1 MLVLPDG
8 SVWIFPWEKEK
19 KDYTTITKPPME
31 EIKKYFYQ
39 FTPKEFCKSVVERDW
54 YRVLKYTNF
63 SGGFWDGN
71 FEVDEVFSIL
81 CERFVTFYEGFT
93 AYVMSWGEVYL
104 FHDCGDGYD
113 WGRSIERFPSVR
125 EFNKKFTL

>member
-1 MLVLPDG
+1 MKTRINQ
-8 SVWIFPWEKEK
+8 SK
-19 KDYTTITKPPME
+19 
-31 EIKKYFYQ
+31 
-39 FTPKEFCKSVVERDW
+39 
-54 YRVLKYTNF
+54 TNQ
-63 SGGFWDGN
+63 S
-71 FEVDEVFSIL
+71 L
-81 CERFVTFYEGFT
+81 LVTFYEGFT